1 MHLPSFSRP
10 KTAPTPVVDKKP
22 PRTPDKK
29 SATITGTKP
38 GGSAYD
44 WLTELTAKVDDET
57 DAALPTQRRTLSR
70 QSRYW
75 LQYSII
81 LCDVCLLSR
90 LNRFLS
96 VKYAVWKISLVF
108 GRYFSLYSYHFF
120 MVEY

>member
-38 GGSAYD
+38 GGSADD

-81 LCDVCLLSR
+81 QCDVYLLSR
-90 LNRFLS
+90 VNRFLY
-96 VKYAVWKISLVF
+96 VKNAVWKINLFF

-120 MVEY
+120 MVA